1 MDGHGRDSGYLTGE
15 WETGLFP
22 SNPASHKKWFRF
34 RKTFGTRQSMRN
46 PFIDID
52 LALSAAARRRMAS
65 GADEDPAGD
74 PTG

>member
-1 MDGHGRDSGYLTGE
+1 MGHRTLSLK
-15 WETGLFP
+15 P
-22 SNPASHKKWFRF
+22 RF
-34 RKTFGTRQSMRN
+34 AQKVAPLQENIRGTRQSMRN

-74 PTG
+74 PPG